1 MTHLVFDKGVLK
13 ILNNK
18 HNHIKILESGM
29 DKAPTVEKNGK
40 TVTQNYEGLLDQYHP
55 TLTKESLKIY

>member
-1 MTHLVFDKGVLK
+1 
-13 ILNNK
+13 
-18 HNHIKILESGM
+18 M

-55 TLTKESLKIY
+55 TLTK